1 LVLILTVNQA
11 AQKGDQGEAGQWCPH
26 AIQGRVMSQ
35 AIAATTSSAESAQHI
50 TQVKTFGWTSSGL
63 GRALAAFWRELTRD
77 AVSPYRP
84 EKHYM
89 RGPGP
94 AWQAK
99 YGTFRSSH
107 AAD

>member
-1 LVLILTVNQA
+1 
-11 AQKGDQGEAGQWCPH
+11 
-26 AIQGRVMSQ
+26 MSR
-35 AIAATTSSAESAQHI
+35 AIAVASSAESAQGNIFSRSLAGIGH
-50 TQVKTFGWTSSGL
+50 
-63 GRALAAFWRELTRD
+63 ALAAFCRELTRD

-99 YGTFRSSH
+99 YGASRADH

>member
-1 LVLILTVNQA
+1 MSR
-11 AQKGDQGEAGQWCPH
+11 
-26 AIQGRVMSQ
+26 AI
-35 AIAATTSSAESAQHI
+35 AESARDDSFRRSFTGIGQ
-50 TQVKTFGWTSSGL
+50 
-63 GRALAAFWRELTRD
+63 ALAAFWRELTRD

-99 YGTFRSSH
+99 YGTLRAGH

>member
-1 LVLILTVNQA
+1 
-11 AQKGDQGEAGQWCPH
+11 
-26 AIQGRVMSQ
+26 MSR
-35 AIAATTSSAESAQHI
+35 AIAAIFGSAEPASWRL
-50 TQVKTFGWTSSGL
+50 FGAAGE
-63 GRALAAFWRELTRD
+63 ALATFWREMTRD
-77 AVSPYRP
+77 AISPYRP

-99 YGTFRSSH
+99 YGALRAGH

>member
-1 LVLILTVNQA
+1 
-11 AQKGDQGEAGQWCPH
+11 
-26 AIQGRVMSQ
+26 MSR
-35 AIAATTSSAESAQHI
+35 AIAAISSSAESAQDN
-50 TQVKTFGWTSSGL
+50 TFRRSFAGM
-63 GRALAAFWRELTRD
+63 GRALAAFWEELTRD

-99 YGTFRSSH
+99 YGTLRAGN

>member
-1 LVLILTVNQA
+1 
-11 AQKGDQGEAGQWCPH
+11 
-26 AIQGRVMSQ
+26 MSRT
-35 AIAATTSSAESAQHI
+35 IAVASSAESVQGNLLSRSFAGIGQ
-50 TQVKTFGWTSSGL
+50 G
-63 GRALAAFWRELTRD
+63 LAAFCRELTRD

-99 YGTFRSSH
+99 YGTSRAGH